1 MNIPD
6 QEFRLKPPSNGGF
19 SIMMVGS
26 TRAGKSTML
35 DHILKHYFKDHIGVL
50 MTNSPQADVYKGM
63 NIAQSPEFLPR
74 VIKDMAI
81 INKETKNKYDFLVCL
96 DDVVTKAK
104 FHPEILKLLA
114 IYRNSNMSAIINVQA
129 LTLMN
134 AAGRT
139 NINVVL
145 LFKNNTDS
153 EIERNIKTYLNSYLP
168 KNLKMSE
175 KIFWFRKATEDH
187 HFIMVDTL
195 NGDVYRSKLE
205 PDQMPK

>member
-1 MNIPD
+1 MIPD
-6 QEFRLKPPSNGGF
+6 KRFTLHPPNGGGM
-19 SIMMVGS
+19 SIAMIGS
-26 TRAGKSTML
+26 TRSGKSTML
-35 DHILKHYFKDHIGVL
+35 SHILKTYFKNHIGIL
-50 MTNSPQADVYKGM
+50 MTNSPQADVYKQM
-63 NIAQSPEFLPR
+63 DIPQSSQFLPR
-74 VIKDMAI
+74 IIKDMAV

-96 DDVVTKAK
+96 DDVVTKQK

-139 NINVVL
+139 NINVVI

-153 EIERNIKTYLNSYLP
+153 EIERNIKTYLSSYLP
-168 KNLKMSE
+168 KNMKMPE
-175 KIFWFRKATEDH
+175 KIRWFREATEDH
-187 HFIMVDTL
+187 HFILVDTL

-205 PDQMPK
+205 ADQLH

>member
-1 MNIPD
+1 MIPD
-6 QEFRLKPPSNGGF
+6 KRFVLHPPSGGGM
-19 SIMMVGS
+19 SIAMIGS
-26 TRAGKSTML
+26 TRSGKSTML
-35 DHILKHYFKDHIGVL
+35 AHILQCYFKDHIGVL
-50 MTNSPQADVYKGM
+50 MTNSPQGDVYKKM
-63 NIAQSPEFLPR
+63 DIPQSPQFLPR
-74 VIKDMAI
+74 IIKDMAI

-96 DDVVTKAK
+96 DDIVTKSK

>member
-6 QEFRLKPPSNGGF
+6 AEFRLKPPSNGGF
-19 SIMMVGS
+19 SILMVGS

-50 MTNSPQADVYKGM
+50 MTNSPQADVYKSM

-74 VIKDMAI
+74 VIKDMAV

-139 NINVVL
+139 NCNVVM
-145 LFKNNTDS
+145 LFKQNTDA
-153 EIERNIKTYLNSYLP
+153 EIDRCIKTFLSSYFP
-168 KNLKMSE
+168 KNVRMAD
-175 KIFWFRKATEDH
+175 KIRWFRENTMDH
-187 HFIMVDTL
+187 HLIVVDTL
-195 NGDVYRSKLE
+195 NNEVYRTKLRL
-205 PDQMPK
+205 